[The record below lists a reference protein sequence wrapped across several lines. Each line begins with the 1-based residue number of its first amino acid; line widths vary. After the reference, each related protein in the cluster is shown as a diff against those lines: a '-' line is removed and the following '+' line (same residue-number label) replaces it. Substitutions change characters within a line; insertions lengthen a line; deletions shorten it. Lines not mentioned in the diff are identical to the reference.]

1 MGWGA
6 VIGAGIQ
13 IIGSIAGSRG
23 ASKAANYS
31 DAAYEAQVELNELE
45 LEREKRRL
53 ESEAQVHSANM
64 DAAAAAQGIESSSLQ
79 THSEQALQTQ
89 LNTEL
94 EYLDQR
100 AELSSEI
107 AYYQSKAGA
116 ASAKGSA
123 TSGIF
128 GAIGGIVGSLF

>member
-6 VIGAGIQ
+6 VITAGIQ
-13 IIGSIAGSRG
+13 IVGSMVGNSKRK
-23 ASKAANYS
+23 KAAGYA
-31 DAAYEAQVELNELE
+31 DAAYQAQTELNELE

-53 ESEAQVHSANM
+53 ESEAQIHSANM
-64 DAAAAAQGIESSSLQ
+64 EAAAAAQGIESSSLQ

-94 EYLDQR
+94 EYLDER
-100 AELSSEI
+100 AQLSSEI

-116 ASAKGSA
+116 ASSSAGSA
-123 TSGIF
+123 EGIF